1 MILEAVANVVCPF
14 WGTVGF
20 AVMFNIPRRYY
31 FAGGMTGT
39 AGWLIYKLVLEY
51 SSSAIASFLGTLV
64 VVLISRMLTVK
75 MKCPITLFLISGI
88 VPLVPG
94 AGVYY
99 TVYYLVTNQV
109 AMAGQK
115 GLESVKIAF
124 GIVLGIVFI
133 VSIPREVFHRDY
145 WRIRKG
151 AVRKHTKA

>member
-1 MILEAVANVVCPF
+1 MILEAVANVICPF
-14 WGTVGF
+14 FGSVGF

-31 FAGGMTGT
+31 FAGGMTGA
-39 AGWLIYKLVLEY
+39 AGWVVYKVMLGY
-51 SSSAIASFLGTLV
+51 SSAAIASFLGTLV

-99 TVYYLVTNQV
+99 TVYYLVTNQI

-115 GLESVKIAF
+115 GLESIKIAF

-133 VSIPREVFHRDY
+133 VSIPREVFHGYY
-145 WRIRKG
+145 WKKRNGTARKN
-151 AVRKHTKA
+151 TKA